1 MNNVDGNPD
10 GMAVDKSGNLWV
22 AMWGSGKVCCFD
34 AAGNIKL
41 IVQLPVSKVTSCAF
55 GGTDLNEL
63 YITTASVGL
72 NDIELER
79 QPHAGK
85 LFKLTTQEQGYA
97 SNCYRSDHS
106 ANLYH

>member
-1 MNNVDGNPD
+1 MN
-10 GMAVDKSGNLWV
+10 
-22 AMWGSGKVCCFD
+22 F
-34 AAGNIKL
+34 
-41 IVQLPVSKVTSCAF
+41 
-55 GGTDLNEL
+55 

-85 LFKLTTQEQGYA
+85 LFKLITQEQGYA

-106 ANLYH
+106 TNLYH